1 MKAQSGDQEE
11 NYDMYDEIEL
21 PFDGFVNVNEIIRR
35 RRQLRSQA
43 LNNCPSGGQDNSRSG
58 ED

>member
-1 MKAQSGDQEE
+1 
-11 NYDMYDEIEL
+11 MYDEIEL